1 MKDLI
6 NKLLEKRFEFQR
18 EVYGV
23 MEIVNENN
31 ISEMSEEITSLNAR
45 MNMIDEIIFF
55 IEENIWEDEI
65 EMVIQKQLDNE

>member
-65 EMVIQKQLDNE
+65 PMVIQKQLDNE